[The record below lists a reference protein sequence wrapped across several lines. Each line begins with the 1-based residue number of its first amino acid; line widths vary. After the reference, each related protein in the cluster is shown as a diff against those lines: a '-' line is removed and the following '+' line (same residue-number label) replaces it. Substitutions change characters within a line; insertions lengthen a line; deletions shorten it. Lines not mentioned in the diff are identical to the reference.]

1 MTKNQRSERPDQ
13 PIRPTRRSSTRSD
26 RSSAT
31 IGGQSAAAVYDLI
44 ERDSRIELV
53 EGPMLI
59 TVDPDDLSV
68 QHRAMWQAAY
78 EHMERELMAEMEACA
93 TRHDHDDLTELQ
105 WRSLVTHSVADR
117 ARELLG
123 IRDLHPFWC

>member
-1 MTKNQRSERPDQ
+1 MTKNQRSQRPDQ
-13 PIRPTRRSSTRSD
+13 PIRPTRRPSKRPNLFGP
-26 RSSAT
+26 T
-31 IGGQSAAAVYDLI
+31 IGGQPADAVYDLI
-44 ERDSRIELV
+44 ERESRIELI

-59 TVDPDDLSV
+59 TVDPDDLCAE
-68 QHRAMWQAAY
+68 HRAMWRAAY

-93 TRHDHDDLTELQ
+93 TRHDHEDLTELQ

>member
-1 MTKNQRSERPDQ
+1 MKKNQRSLRPDQ
-13 PIRPTRRSSTRSD
+13 PIRPTRRPTQSRRPSP
-26 RSSAT
+26 T
-31 IGGQSAAAVYDLI
+31 IGGQPAAAVYDLI

-59 TVDPDDLSV
+59 TVDPDDLCAED
-68 QHRAMWQAAY
+68 RAMWRAAY

-93 TRHDHDDLTELQ
+93 TRHDHEDLTEVQ
-105 WRSLVTHSVADR
+105 WRSLVTHAVADR
-117 ARELLG
+117 AREVLG